1 MDEIGAI
8 TGYIDVAQVVLYVFW
23 LFFAGLII
31 YLRMEDKRE
40 GYPLES
46 TSQPWQKFGVFFPPY
61 PGPKTFELDHGEQ
74 RSFSSG
80 RRDSRELAL
89 EAAAPWE
96 GAPYNPT
103 GDAMQDGV
111 GPASWAERA
120 DEPDL
125 TLHGTPKI
133 QPLRA
138 MPEHAPCAVDQ
149 DPRGMTVLG
158 LDKAVAGTVADIWV
172 DAPDMMVRYLEVET
186 AGETPRRVLLP
197 VPFVKVDQA
206 RRVVRVSAITAAQ
219 FANVPAH
226 ASDDRV
232 TRLEEDRIAGFFGGG
247 RLYATSSRMEPLI

>member
-8 TGYIDVAQVVLYVFW
+8 TSYIDVAQIVLYVFW

-46 TSQPWQKFGVFFPPY
+46 TQQPWQKFGVFFPPY
-61 PGPKTFELDHGEQ
+61 PGPKIFEMDHGEQ
-74 RSFSSG
+74 RSYSSG

-96 GAPYNPT
+96 GAPYSPT
-103 GDAMQDGV
+103 GDPMLDGV

-125 TLHGTPKI
+125 TPHGTPKI

-138 MPEHAPCAVDQ
+138 MPDYAPCDRDP
-149 DPRGMTVLG
+149 DPRGMTVRG
-158 LDKAVAGTVADIWV
+158 LDKEMAGTVTDIWI
-172 DAPDMMVRYLEVET
+172 DAPDMAIRYLEVET
-186 AGETPRRVLLP
+186 RDETPRRVLLP
-197 VPFVKVDQA
+197 VPFVKIDRA
-206 RRVVRVSAITAAQ
+206 RRVVRVSAVTAAQ

-226 ASDDRV
+226 AQDDRV
-232 TRLEEDRIAGFFGGG
+232 TRLEEDKISAFFGGG
-247 RLYATSSRMEPLI
+247 RLYATPARMEPLI